1 MTSILSDDRASLKM
15 GSCCFGIPI
24 TLHYTFFLLLVIEL
38 LASSRYLHAPFSFF
52 MFMLYGPVLLL
63 TIIIHE
69 LGHALATKK
78 LGGECSGIVLWPLG
92 GFALCGP
99 NEKGATGDLQVAL
112 AGPLTHLPQMLFWII
127 VYALFTGGDFSNFS
141 MSYYLS
147 DLEKASSFMAILS
160 QQTFWTNLFIMAFN
174 LVVPAYP
181 LDGGRVLASTLI
193 ICGVQRNRAAMITSV
208 TALVLSAG
216 LGMWGIISFIWLHSP
231 NGLFTALIAA
241 FVFASSWQLWDLY
254 KAGRINDHPLFGR
267 PCYDDRQPTTD
278 LASPEQEGG
287 IQQEE
292 EETTKAEESGEMA

>member
-1 MTSILSDDRASLKM
+1 MRSLLSDDRASVKL

-38 LASSRYLHAPFSFF
+38 LASIRYMHASFSFF
-52 MFMLYGPVLLL
+52 MFMLYGPILLL
-63 TIIIHE
+63 TIVIHE
-69 LGHALATKK
+69 LGHAVATKK
-78 LGGECSGIVLWPLG
+78 LGGECSGIILWPLG

-99 NEKGATGDLQVAL
+99 TEAGATGDLKVAL
-112 AGPLTHLPQMLFWII
+112 AGPLTHIPQMIFWVIL
-127 VYALFTGGDFSNFS
+127 YAAFSGGDFATFS

-147 DLEKASSFMAILS
+147 DLETFTGFMATLS
-160 QQTFWTNLFIMAFN
+160 QQTMWTNLFILAFN
-174 LVVPAYP
+174 LFVPAYP

-193 ICGVQRNRAAMITSV
+193 ICGVQRDRAAMITAV

-231 NGLFTALIAA
+231 NGLFTALVAA

-254 KAGRINDHPLFGR
+254 KAGRINEHPLFGR
-267 PCYDDRQPTTD
+267 ACYDDRQPASD
-278 LASPEQEGG
+278 LASPEQEVGV
-287 IQQEE
+287 QQE